1 VWTDGVVVLRPWAPA
16 DAQALAAAW
25 AEPDIARWTA
35 VPVDRSLAAAA
46 RWIAGWD
53 VRRRRGLA
61 LDLVVVA
68 AGDEATVL
76 GEVGA
81 AFVTRPPE
89 MGWWLL
95 PAARG
100 HGWAAR
106 AVRLYADRLLAAGAT
121 TELVADVDPA
131 NPASRAVAIAAGFRP
146 TDTPGRLRRA
156 I

>member
-1 VWTDGVVVLRPWAPA
+1 VWTDGVVVLRAWAPA

-25 AEPDIARWTA
+25 ADSDIARWTA
-35 VPVDRSLAAAA
+35 VPADRSLAAAA

-61 LDLVVVA
+61 LDLVVAA

-81 AFVTRPPE
+81 AFVTRPPQ

-100 HGWAAR
+100 QGLATR
-106 AVRLYADRLLAAGAT
+106 AVRLFADRLREAGVP
-121 TELVADVDPA
+121 ELTADVDPA
-131 NPASRAVAIAAGFRP
+131 NPASRAVALAAGFSP
-146 TDTPGRLRRA
+146 TDTPGRLHRA
-156 I
+156 N